1 VAITPDGALAYVV
14 IEIEDDGMPG
24 NRGSV
29 RVIDTATGM
38 VVGAPILLGD
48 RPLGI
53 AITPDGERAYVT
65 NIGDG
70 SVSVID
76 VASSSVIGSPIAV
89 GPWPAA
95 IVFVPEVP

>member
-1 VAITPDGALAYVV
+1 
-14 IEIEDDGMPG
+14 
-24 NRGSV
+24 
-29 RVIDTATGM
+29 M
-38 VVGAPILLGD
+38 VVGAPILLGIG
-48 RPLGI
+48 GI

-65 NIGDG
+65 NLGG

-89 GPWPAA
+89 GLRPVA